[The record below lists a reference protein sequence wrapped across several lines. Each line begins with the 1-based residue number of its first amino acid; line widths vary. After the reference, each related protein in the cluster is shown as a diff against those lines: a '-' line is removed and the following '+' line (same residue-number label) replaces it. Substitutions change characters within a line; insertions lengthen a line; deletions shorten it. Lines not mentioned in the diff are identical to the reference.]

1 MSATV
6 LPVRNYGFAFTA
18 SNTLWVAEPWQHTG
32 RHARIYLNGYAE
44 GTPASGLKKDAIAKT
59 MYLYRTSNGD
69 IGVSGPEA
77 DRRIADRY
85 IEKYSEAAFGVPARL
100 GGTITPERWQELV
113 LRCSGVGNNAAIE
126 AMYSMT
132 TLRRTY
138 SRVVGVTGVQYP
150 KKGIMHSDLA
160 AVPIDSAVASN
171 PWFNGLHDDP
181 RPLFHHDGQ
190 ADADA
195 RTPSAPADDLVVVQE
210 AAPSSRPDTPLP
222 FNPDAMTHGELVR
235 YAEKGFQSAVL
246 IAEADD
252 KLIASRDRRVKAEQ
266 ERDAAIAER
275 DEAIKRAAMVQ
286 PVSTEVIKGNGTV
299 EIDGVTLPTF
309 EGGHGPARIDGYDLS
324 AWRAVCSVADWQVTA
339 SAPQVAA
346 SIMAGD
352 SVRLVGPPSVG
363 KTSGIREV
371 CAITGAKFFLVPCG
385 EGATDLSL
393 IAERVID
400 KGGEF
405 IWRDG
410 FITQAVRWAIDH
422 PETLCIAVLDEVDH
436 LVPEVQ
442 SLLHSVLE
450 GGHLCVNPEETL
462 TVPSNMRFVATA
474 NTSGMGDVT
483 GHHASAKVSDTAFT
497 SRWNATYT
505 VAYLPNDAETRLL
518 VNAGA
523 PAEQA
528 EQAVRCANMTRSSTA
543 SVTQPIVLRQLLAW
557 ARACGRGEAPQ
568 SAWAWRVMTSTPEHD
583 RPALRELTRTC
594 FGW

>member
-6 LPVRNYGFAFTA
+6 LPVRDYGFAFTA
-18 SNTLWVAEPWQHTG
+18 SNTLWIAEPWQPKS

-44 GTPASGLKKDAIAKT
+44 GTPASGVKKSAVRKT

-113 LRCSGVGNNAAIE
+113 LRCSGVGNSAAIE

-150 KKGIMHSDLA
+150 KKPVMHADLA

-171 PWFNGLHDDP
+171 PWFNGLHEDP

-195 RTPSAPADDLVVVQE
+195 RTPSATPVEVGKVDTPTPTGTFDPDTMTHRDLVDLARKGSE
-210 AAPSSRPDTPLP
+210 AA
-222 FNPDAMTHGELVR
+222 A
-235 YAEKGFQSAVL
+235 
-246 IAEADD
+246 IAADRD
-252 KLIASRDRRVKAEQ
+252 RAIASRDEAEAA
-266 ERDAAIAER
+266 RDAAIAER
-275 DEAIKRAAMVQ
+275 DEAIKRASMVA
-286 PVSTEVIKGNGTV
+286 PVTVEVTKGDGTI

-371 CAITGAKFFLVPCG
+371 CALTGAKFFLVPCG

-422 PETLCIAVLDEVDH
+422 PDTLCVTVLDEVDH

-505 VAYLPNDAETRLL
+505 VAYLPDEAETRLL